1 MQIDDKTFLG
11 KTGISIS
18 PLGIG
23 TWQWGDRFTW
33 DYGRGG
39 FNDADL
45 QASFQACVTQGINF
59 FDTAE
64 VYGRGQSERLLGQ
77 FSRADGREV
86 VIATKFMPFPWRV
99 SRPELLNALKGSLA
113 RLGRPRVD
121 LYQIHWPM
129 PPHSTRFWVDALGE
143 AVQSGLAR
151 AVGVSN
157 YSSEQ
162 TLRAHDL
169 LARQG
174 IPLASNQVRFSLLD
188 RKAERNG
195 LLQACRERGIT
206 LIAYSPLAQG
216 LLTGKYTPQQPLT
229 GARRRRLGR
238 YLAPIQPLITL
249 LRSMGE
255 AHGGKT
261 PAQVALNWVVAKG
274 AVPIPGAKNA
284 RQAQEN
290 LGALGWQLTQDE
302 IATLDQASV
311 DIS

>member
-1 MQIDDKTFLG
+1 M
-11 KTGISIS
+11 
-18 PLGIG
+18 
-23 TWQWGDRFTW
+23 
-33 DYGRGG
+33 
-39 FNDADL
+39 
-45 QASFQACVTQGINF
+45 
-59 FDTAE
+59 
-64 VYGRGQSERLLGQ
+64 
-77 FSRADGREV
+77 
-86 VIATKFMPFPWRV
+86 
-99 SRPELLNALKGSLA
+99 
-113 RLGRPRVD
+113 
-121 LYQIHWPM
+121 
-129 PPHSTRFWVDALGE
+129 
-143 AVQSGLAR
+143 QSGLAR

-157 YSSEQ
+157 YSREQ

-169 LARQG
+169 LTRQG

-195 LLQACRERGIT
+195 LLLACRERGIT

-216 LLTGKYTPQQPLT
+216 LLTGKYTLQQPLT
-229 GARRRRLGR
+229 GDRRRRLGR
-238 YLAPIQPLITL
+238 YLAPVQPLITL

-255 AHGGKT
+255 ARDGKT

-302 IATLDQASV
+302 IAILDQASA

>member
-1 MQIDDKTFLG
+1 MQIDDKIWLG
-11 KTGISIS
+11 KTGITIS

-39 FNDADL
+39 FSDADL
-45 QASFQACVTQGINF
+45 QASYQACVTQGINF

-64 VYGRGQSERLLGQ
+64 VYGRGQSERLLGK

-99 SRPELLNALKGSLA
+99 SRSELLKALKGSLA
-113 RLGRPRVD
+113 RLGLPRVD

-129 PPHSTRFWVDALGE
+129 PPHSTRFWVEALGD
-143 AVQSGLAR
+143 AMQSGLAR

-157 YSSEQ
+157 YSREQ

-169 LARQG
+169 LTRQG

-216 LLTGKYTPQQPLT
+216 LLTGKYTLQQPLT
-229 GARRRRLGR
+229 GDRRRRLGR
-238 YLAPIQPLITL
+238 YLAPVQPLITL

-255 AHGGKT
+255 ARDGKT

-302 IATLDQASV
+302 IAILDQASA